1 MTGVRP
7 EPAGGLTIG
16 TGQRPQD
23 ADVFRSIATIARAL
37 HVKDAELRPTLDAIV
52 SMAAATTGY
61 DVGLILMSGNRLVPQ
76 GASGRAPHLLD
87 LAQQRTGRGPC
98 IEAAQQ
104 QTTVR
109 IADTRAEQRWPEF
122 CTKAVDLQVLGML
135 CIPLWVHEQRLGTLS
150 LFAEQPA
157 AFTEHDAR
165 VTSLFATLAALALAD
180 AERAEQLRQALGS
193 RDLIGQAKGILMQR
207 EKITADEAFARLSQV
222 SQRRNKK
229 MGVVVR
235 HLVETGQLLG
245 E

>member
-1 MTGVRP
+1 MT
-7 EPAGGLTIG
+7 IS
-16 TGQRPQD
+16 TGDRPQD
-23 ADVFRSIATIARAL
+23 ADAEVFRSVAAIARAL

-61 DVGLILMSGNRLVPQ
+61 DVGLILMIGNRLVPH

-87 LAQQRTGRGPC
+87 RAQQRLGYGPC

-104 QTTVR
+104 QTTVCV
-109 IADTRAEQRWPEF
+109 ADTRVEQRWPDF
-122 CTKAVDLQVLGML
+122 CTKAVGLRVLGLL
-135 CIPLWVHEQRLGTLS
+135 CIPLWVHEKRLGTLS
-150 LFAEQPA
+150 LFAGQPA
-157 AFTEHDAR
+157 AFTDHDAQ

-180 AERAEQLRQALGS
+180 AERAEQLRAALVS

-229 MGVVVR
+229 VSVIVR

>member
-1 MTGVRP
+1 VSTGSRP
-7 EPAGGLTIG
+7 TDV
-16 TGQRPQD
+16 D
-23 ADVFRSIATIARAL
+23 ADVFRSIAAIARSL

-52 SMAAATTGY
+52 AMAAATTGY
-61 DVGLILMSGNRLVPQ
+61 DVGLILMNGNRLVPQ

-87 LAQQRTGRGPC
+87 LAQQRLGHGPC
-98 IEAAQQ
+98 VEAAQQ
-104 QTTVR
+104 QTTVC
-109 IADTRAEQRWPEF
+109 IADTRVEQRWQDF
-122 CTKAVDLQVLGML
+122 CTQAVDLRVLGML
-135 CIPLWVHEQRLGTLS
+135 CVPLWVHEKRLGTLS

-157 AFTEHDAR
+157 AFTDHDAH

-180 AERAEQLRQALGS
+180 AERVEQLRQALIS

-229 MGVVVR
+229 VGAVVR
-235 HLVETGQLLG
+235 HLVETGVLLG